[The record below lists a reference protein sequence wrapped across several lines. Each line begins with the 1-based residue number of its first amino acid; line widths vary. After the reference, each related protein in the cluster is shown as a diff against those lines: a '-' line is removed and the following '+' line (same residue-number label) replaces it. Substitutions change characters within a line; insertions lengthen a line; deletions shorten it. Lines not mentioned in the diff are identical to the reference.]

1 MNVTYQL
8 DDELLKRAK
17 VVATRRDTSVAQLV
31 REGLEQQVAF
41 GAPMQRP
48 GAQVTYETL
57 VGYALGE
64 IPRGVVMDALGLDH
78 CRELLSLLGAAGLP
92 MPTVPAATRAE
103 MVAGLIDALKAAG
116 ALSEDGKRT
125 SSSAGLGK

>member
-17 VVATRRDTSVAQLV
+17 LVATGRDTSVAQLV

-41 GAPMQRP
+41 GAPIQRP
-48 GAQVTYETL
+48 GAHGAYETL

-64 IPRGVVMDALGLDH
+64 IPRGVVMEELGLDH
-78 CRELLSLLGAAGLP
+78 YRELLSLLGAAGLP
-92 MPTVPAATRAE
+92 MPTVSAATRAE
-103 MVAGLIDALKAAG
+103 MVAGLIDTLKAAG
-116 ALSEDGKRT
+116 VLSEDGKRIG
-125 SSSAGLGK
+125 SSAVLRK